1 MIGFTINYENASGVN
16 VGFWVFKS
24 LTINPVAQVSQS
36 EQKEIK
42 GKAAINIAGYVSAEA
57 YHLGKKPVQA
67 KNLIISANDVTDSIY
82 GAIAKGI
89 ENEKDF
95 KELAWQL
102 L

>member
-1 MIGFTINYENASGVN
+1 MIGFTINYENASGVS

-42 GKAAINIAGYVSAEA
+42 GKAAINVVGYVSEDA
-57 YHLGKKPVQA
+57 YTSGKKPVQA
-67 KNLIISANDVTDSIY
+67 KNLIIDADSIY
-82 GAIAKGI
+82 DSLKETIWKGI
-89 ENEKDF
+89 ESEKDF
-95 KELAWQL
+95 KDLTWQL

>member
-1 MIGFTINYENASGVN
+1 MIGFTINYENASGVS

-42 GKAAINIAGYVSAEA
+42 GKAAINVVGYVSEEA
-57 YHLGKKPVQA
+57 YATGKKPVQA
-67 KNLIISANDVTDSIY
+67 KNLIIDADLVGDSLTLTIK
-82 GAIAKGI
+82 KGI
-89 ENEKDF
+89 ESEKDF
-95 KELAWQL
+95 KDLTWQL